1 MLGVLGSF
9 GMGFMSKAQLW
20 LRWLW
25 DAIGWGHDLML
36 IFQHGWLVLGLSSG
50 ASVAFCEAGIVHRA
64 ERLKSWEERWAV
76 NPHLKNHLAQLVDPK
91 ASVAGGMGP
100 RVLVPL
106 CGKTVEARHISAS
119 ATRCGYTLWRSR
131 TDMVFLSRQGYRV
144 VGVEGVRKAVEEF
157 AEASTPGKSPSQS
170 SPTMHVNFPPE
181 VDAQRFRGHAVLIA
195 AAEQS
200 RREPPPPVILVEGDF
215 LELGEVEAKALV
227 PFEAAFDRGSLVAIE
242 PDDRERY
249 ALTHLMAS
257 GGRVLLVAVEH
268 DGFGQR
274 KGPPYEAKGS
284 GWLPQG

>member
-1 MLGVLGSF
+1 MPPWQRVFASARAAAR
-9 GMGFMSKAQLW
+9 S
-20 LRWLW
+20 
-25 DAIGWGHDLML
+25 
-36 IFQHGWLVLGLSSG
+36 HGWLALGLSSG
-50 ASVAFCEAGIVHRA
+50 SVAFCEA
-64 ERLKSWEERWAV
+64 ERLKSWEERWAVNKINWHLENV

-106 CGKTVEARHISAS
+106 CGKTV
-119 ATRCGYTLWRSR
+119 
-131 TDMVFLSRQGYRV
+131 DMVFLSRQGYRV

-157 AEASTPGKSPSQS
+157 AKEFGLRVPTAKG
-170 SPTMHVNFPPE
+170 PTMHVNFPPE

-215 LELGEVEAKALV
+215 LELGEVEAKTLV

-242 PDDRERY
+242 PDDRARY
-249 ALTHLMAS
+249 ASALTHLMAS

-268 DGFGQR
+268 DGFGPK
-274 KGPPYEAKGS
+274 KGPPYEVSEADVRHLFGRHFEIQHLGTVDALNDNLRERGASRFEESVYLLTKH
-284 GWLPQG
+284 